1 MRIATLEN
9 DNSEISVW
17 VVKADGGKLTDPQ
30 EKENLVNSMRDQIE
44 QPLRIKV
51 VTRGLDTELLVATPI
66 ESCGRGRP
74 RVVYD
79 VSLALRTLDICIF
92 QVINPHPY
100 FCTEGLCSFLFWV
113 LHCLCRFCFCN
124 TYALFWDWWKEL
136 LQVIIIL
143 IGIAF
148 LLAASATGHY
158 PGSVLI
164 WDLVKNSPKKLCL
177 LGSILLWWE
186 LKF

>member
-9 DNSEISVW
+9 GNSEISVW
-17 VVKADGGKLTDPQ
+17 VVKSDGRKLTDPQ
-30 EKENLVNSMRDQIE
+30 ERDNLVNSMRDQIE

-92 QVINPHPY
+92 QVKTGIPVLAPQDFVVHSWFGY
-100 FCTEGLCSFLFWV
+100 CTACAASVSVTHMPSSETSGRKLS
-113 LHCLCRFCFCN
+113 H
-124 TYALFWDWWKEL
+124 
-136 LQVIIIL
+136 VIIIL
-143 IGIAF
+143 IGTPV
-148 LLAASATGHY
+148 LLTASATEHHA
-158 PGSVLI
+158 GSVLI
-164 WDLVKNSPKKLCL
+164 
-177 LGSILLWWE
+177 
-186 LKF
+186 